1 MANSLRQR
9 LRARWA
15 RWLNRRIPP
24 TPVVHLDH
32 RRIFIFLSGPGVV
45 MVAVVVALFIAGINY
60 ANNLLLLTAFL
71 LASVMNTTIL
81 HTYRQLSGLT
91 VEGVQADEVYA
102 GDRAGFRLRL
112 SAKPGRQHAGL
123 VIDWEGESLSV
134 PTVAADEEVV
144 LFLPTKKRGRYH
156 PARLRLYSR
165 YPLGLLRTWTWL
177 DLGLFAVV
185 YPRPVA
191 GPMPAGVDAEAGT
204 EAQTGRQP
212 GADEYEGLRR
222 YVPGDSLAHVSWKHL
237 ARGRGMHVKEY
248 SQPVGASQWLD
259 WQSLA
264 GMDVE
269 SRLSRLCW
277 WVRALSA
284 ADQPFGLRLP
294 GVEVAVATGVM
305 HRDHCLR
312 LLALHG
318 QPESAV

>member
-1 MANSLRQR
+1 MANVLRQR
-9 LRARWA
+9 FRVWWG
-15 RWLNRRIPP
+15 RWLHRRIPP
-24 TPVVHLDH
+24 TPLVCLDH

-45 MVAVVVALFIAGINY
+45 MLAVVTALFIAGINY

-71 LASVMNTTIL
+71 LASVLNTTIL

-112 SAKPGRQHAGL
+112 TAKPGRQHAGL
-123 VIDWEGESLSV
+123 IVDWEGESMPIPALA
-134 PTVAADEEVV
+134 TAEEVV
-144 LFLPTKKRGRYH
+144 AFLATKKRGRYH
-156 PARLRLYSR
+156 PARLRLQSR
-165 YPLGLLRTWTWL
+165 YPFGLLRAWTWL
-177 DLGLFAVV
+177 DPGLSAVV
-185 YPRPVA
+185 YPRPIA
-191 GPMPAGVDAEAGT
+191 GPMPAGVDSAAGS
-204 EAQTGRQP
+204 EEQGGRQP

-248 SQPVGASQWLD
+248 SQPIGASQWLD
-259 WQSLA
+259 WQSLP

-284 ADQPFGLRLP
+284 GDQPFGLRLP
-294 GVEVAVATGVM
+294 GIEVAVATGLA

-318 QPESAV
+318 QSEGTS